1 MFATAKHLISHCQ
14 GTLISNICSLKNSTK
29 KGKPKKAITNLQ
41 MPTERNDECAG
52 RQIALARIALSDS
65 RPASVYESHHNVL
78 SFEYPDCLLFRRQV
92 LQIPLNAP
100 HI

>member
-1 MFATAKHLISHCQ
+1 MFAIAKHLISYCQ
-14 GTLISNICSLKNSTK
+14 GREFFFKFLLKNSTK

-41 MPTERNDECAG
+41 MPTERNDVCAG
-52 RQIALARIALSDS
+52 RQTALARIALSDS